1 MARQT
6 YGKKIENSNVMLSGI
21 TSHKE
26 KLKARGIDDP
36 YIEKFT
42 VLNRNCVEKNSEQEK
57 AKGNLK
63 KMTADLMEMVKEL
76 EKEMQ
81 FCKRVVMTEIPKPLW
96 KEFGI
101 QERQARAK
109 PKEGE
114 KSPEEKKDNPS

>member
-1 MARQT
+1 MNLSESGGNPIKK
-6 YGKKIENSNVMLSGI
+6 GKLFVQRGI
-21 TSHKE
+21 DYFP
-26 KLKARGIDDP
+26 RGIDDP

-42 VLNRNCVEKNSEQEK
+42 VLNRNCVEKNSEKEK

-76 EKEMQ
+76 GKEMQ

>member
-1 MARQT
+1 MARQN

-42 VLNRNCVEKNSEQEK
+42 ALNRNCVEKNSEQEK

-101 QERQARAK
+101 QDRQGRPK
-109 PKEGE
+109 PKEE
-114 KSPEEKKDNPS
+114 KPPEEKKDNPG